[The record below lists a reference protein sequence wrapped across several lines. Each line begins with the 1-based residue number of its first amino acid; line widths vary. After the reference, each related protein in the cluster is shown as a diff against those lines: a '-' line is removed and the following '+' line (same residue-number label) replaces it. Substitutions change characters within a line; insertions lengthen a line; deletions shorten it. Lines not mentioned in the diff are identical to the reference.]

1 MTFLGILENY
11 YTLKNLS
18 KMKYLHFRVSY
29 LSTIDICTK
38 TVNFDFKRKNDF
50 EEHNNP

>member
-1 MTFLGILENY
+1 MTFLGIFENY
-11 YTLKNLS
+11 YTLKNLE
-18 KMKYLHFRVSY
+18 YLHFRVSY